1 MRILAKTPDV
11 DKGLE
16 KGLLG
21 QIFSLLRIGYHAAGQ
36 AIDLPLVLLH
46 QFFEGRKISCL
57 GPGYKLS
64 IGHRVFI
71 PAFINI
77 DPIEL

>member
-1 MRILAKTPDV
+1 M
-11 DKGLE
+11 DKGLK

-21 QIFSLLRIGYHAAGQ
+21 QVLSLLRIGYHAACQ
-36 AIDLPLVLLH
+36 AVDLPLVLLH

-57 GPGYKLS
+57 GPGHELI
-64 IGHRVFI
+64 IGHGVLI